1 MFQPKEIL
9 VPTDFSEHSERA
21 LQQAIELAK
30 SFGSKIH
37 LVHVDTHD
45 ADQMPMFFLDDEKL
59 AEVKKHMSDHND
71 QQMNDKIEKYIK
83 GANIKYEAHFSKG
96 SPYDEIL
103 KLSEKLKVD
112 LIVISSKGKNA
123 LEGFFFGSTTE
134 KVVRKAKC
142 SVFVVRNVLH

>member
-21 LQQAIELAK
+21 LQQAVELAV

-37 LVHVDTHD
+37 LVHVTTQD
-45 ADQMPMFFLDDEKL
+45 ADHMPMFFLDDDKL
-59 AEVKKHMSDHND
+59 GEVKKHLADYNGELM
-71 QQMNDKIEKYIK
+71 QKKIDKFIK
-83 GANIKYEAHFSKG
+83 GKNLTFEVHERVG
-96 SPYDEIL
+96 SPYDEVL
-103 KLSEKLKVD
+103 KLATELKVD

-134 KVVRKAKC
+134 KVVRKAHC
-142 SVFVVRNVLH
+142 SVFVVRNVLQ